1 MKKQGLIV
9 VMMMLVLL
17 FVVIG
22 SVPVARAG
30 EVSTSKEDLQTQLSI
45 AILQME
51 KANLAQQNANLAAQ
65 NAALQQQNAAGA
77 VEAAKKALNDL
88 SKVIQDK
95 GFVIN
100 QDPKTGQISVTEK
113 PKEDPKP
120 APEKKAPEK
129 PEKK

>member
-1 MKKQGLIV
+1 MKRQGLIV
-9 VMMMLVLL
+9 MMMMLVIG

-22 SVPVARAG
+22 SALVVRAG
-30 EVSTSKEDLQTQLSI
+30 DPTKEELQTQLAI